1 MFYGPKT
8 GADGVWELPLVLET
22 VSEASGS
29 TIPLPLPY
37 RRLNAEVL
45 EYLEDVAQLVPKDEE
60 ARIVVYLPME
70 QIQPG
75 FEQKLNKVLNIY
87 GSVRLAKL
95 KREGKRAKGLRC
107 PPWRGALPLCSSARS
122 SAFSRIFPNIRR
134 LRTRS
139 RKGFWCWVG
148 WRSGNRLR
156 SCFSIG
162 DPRWSAENCTKGGRR
177 CRSCC
182 GRCLRAAAAAC
193 DAQKSVDDRWILNEA
208 GKESGTRQRQK
219 S

>member
-1 MFYGPKT
+1 MFQHESDFNEEIYASFYGPKT
-8 GADGVWELPLVLET
+8 GANGVWELPLVLET
-22 VSEASGS
+22 VSEASGT

-95 KREGKRAKGLRC
+95 KR
-107 PPWRGALPLCSSARS
+107 
-122 SAFSRIFPNIRR
+122 
-134 LRTRS
+134 
-139 RKGFWCWVG
+139 
-148 WRSGNRLR
+148 
-156 SCFSIG
+156 
-162 DPRWSAENCTKGGRR
+162 
-177 CRSCC
+177 
-182 GRCLRAAAAAC
+182 
-193 DAQKSVDDRWILNEA
+193 
-208 GKESGTRQRQK
+208 
-219 S
+219 

>member
-1 MFYGPKT
+1 MFQHESDFNEEIYASFYVPKT

-22 VSEASGS
+22 VSEASGT

-87 GSVRLAKL
+87 GSVRFAKL
-95 KREGKRAKGLRC
+95 KREEKRAMGGFVVRLGVGLCLHARLLDH
-107 PPWRGALPLCSSARS
+107 RRSRGFSRTSDADEHDLGRVSGVGLGGALE
-122 SAFSRIFPNIRR
+122 
-134 LRTRS
+134 T
-139 RKGFWCWVG
+139 V
-148 WRSGNRLR
+148 
-156 SCFSIG
+156 
-162 DPRWSAENCTKGGRR
+162 
-177 CRSCC
+177 
-182 GRCLRAAAAAC
+182 
-193 DAQKSVDDRWILNEA
+193 
-208 GKESGTRQRQK
+208 
-219 S
+219 

>member
-1 MFYGPKT
+1 MFQREGDFNEEIYASFYGPKT

-22 VSEASGS
+22 VSEASGT

-70 QIQPG
+70 QIQPRSQQGAEYLRKRSARETQTRRKTRYGG
-75 FEQKLNKVLNIY
+75 FV
-87 GSVRLAKL
+87 VRLDV
-95 KREGKRAKGLRC
+95 GH
-107 PPWRGALPLCSSARS
+107 LCSSARS

-156 SCFSIG
+156 RCFSIG
-162 DPRWSAENCTKGGRR
+162 DRRWSAENCTKGWRR

-182 GRCLRAAAAAC
+182 GRCLRRS
-193 DAQKSVDDRWILNEA
+193 KV
-208 GKESGTRQRQK
+208 G
-219 S
+219 

>member
-1 MFYGPKT
+1 MFQHESDFNEEIYASFYVPKT

-22 VSEASGS
+22 VSEASGT

-75 FEQKLNKVLNIY
+75 FEQKLNKVLRN
-87 GSVRLAKL
+87 SNEKKNAPW
-95 KREGKRAKGLRC
+95 GLRC
-107 PPWRGALPLCSSARS
+107 PPWRGALPSCSSARS

-134 LRTRS
+134 
-139 RKGFWCWVG
+139 
-148 WRSGNRLR
+148 
-156 SCFSIG
+156 
-162 DPRWSAENCTKGGRR
+162 
-177 CRSCC
+177 
-182 GRCLRAAAAAC
+182 
-193 DAQKSVDDRWILNEA
+193 
-208 GKESGTRQRQK
+208 
-219 S
+219 